1 MVEWLLALQYRIL
14 ILIQKAPFSKAAGQ
28 NSCRKPFKPNARI
41 LHVATKYTFGLAFL
55 QSGAEE
61 GKPVN
66 KTSLRI
72 RLGAA
77 AVVTAA
83 CLALWGAKPPSAH
96 AGWVDRVRDVFQ
108 VPGEVDKLKEQ
119 YNEMKTGYD
128 ATVEQLEETRRR
140 AEEAQKLTEEYRKT
154 QEQLITDNAAL
165 AEQNRQLAATLE
177 ELKDSEEARARSAA
191 RVKRLIW
198 TAVLLVGGYFGISR
212 VARYVMRA
220 RVKR

>member
-1 MVEWLLALQYRIL
+1 MPHVRI
-14 ILIQKAPFSKAAGQ
+14 Q
-28 NSCRKPFKPNARI
+28 
-41 LHVATKYTFGLAFL
+41 HVATKFAFGLAFM

-66 KTSLRI
+66 KTCRRV

-77 AVVTAA
+77 AVLAAA
-83 CLALWGAKPPSAH
+83 CVALWGAEPLPAY

-119 YNEMKTGYD
+119 YNEMKSGYD

-140 AEEAQKLTEEYRKT
+140 AEEAQRMTEEYRRT
-154 QEQLITDNAAL
+154 QEQLLSDNAAL
-165 AEQNRQLAATLE
+165 AEQNRRLADTLE
-177 ELKDSEEARARSAA
+177 QLKDSEQARTRSAA

-198 TAVLLVGGYFGISR
+198 TGVLLVAGYFGISR

>member
-1 MVEWLLALQYRIL
+1 M
-14 ILIQKAPFSKAAGQ
+14 
-28 NSCRKPFKPNARI
+28 
-41 LHVATKYTFGLAFL
+41 
-55 QSGAEE
+55 
-61 GKPVN
+61 N
-66 KTSLRI
+66 KTSRML

-77 AVVTAA
+77 AAAAAA
-83 CLALWGAKPPSAH
+83 CLALWGAEPPSAH

-119 YNEMKTGYD
+119 YNEMKSGYD

-191 RVKRLIW
+191 RVKSLIW

-220 RVKR
+220 RVRR

>member
-1 MVEWLLALQYRIL
+1 M
-14 ILIQKAPFSKAAGQ
+14 
-28 NSCRKPFKPNARI
+28 
-41 LHVATKYTFGLAFL
+41 
-55 QSGAEE
+55 
-61 GKPVN
+61 N
-66 KTSLRI
+66 KTKRTPW
-72 RLGAA
+72 LGAA
-77 AVVTAA
+77 GVAAAA
-83 CLALWGAKPPSAH
+83 CLLLWGAQPQTAH

-119 YNEMKTGYD
+119 YNEVKSGYD
-128 ATVEQLEETRRR
+128 ATLEQLEETRRR

-154 QEQLITDNAAL
+154 QEQLLNDNAAL

>member
-1 MVEWLLALQYRIL
+1 MDVWLLALQYRIL
-14 ILIQKAPFSKAAGQ
+14 ILIQNRPFSKAEGQ
-28 NSCRKPFKPNARI
+28 NSSRKPFKPKARI
-41 LHVATKYTFGLAFL
+41 LHVATKFTFGLAFR

-66 KTSLRI
+66 KTSRML
-72 RLGAA
+72 RLGDA
-77 AVVTAA
+77 AVVAA
-83 CLALWGAKPPSAH
+83 VCLALWGIQPPSAH

-119 YNEMKTGYD
+119 YNEMKSGYD
-128 ATVEQLEETRRR
+128 ATVEQLEETRRQ
-140 AEEAQKLTEEYRKT
+140 AEEAQRMTEEYRRT
-154 QEQLITDNAAL
+154 QEQLLSDNAAL
-165 AEQNRQLAATLE
+165 AEQNRKLAATLE
-177 ELKDSEEARARSAA
+177 QLKDSEEARTRSAA

-198 TAVLLVGGYFGISR
+198 TGVLLVAGYFGISR